1 MRELT
6 QLEIT
11 TIGSGTSCVDAS
23 MFTSLHHKAMRDGA
37 AFSLITGALTF
48 SIAYGL
54 FASPYIGA
62 GVSLVLA
69 PYAAGLGYFSS
80 SAWTLFAP

>member
-6 QLEIT
+6 QLEIMI
-11 TIGSGTSCVDAS
+11 IGSGISCVDVD
-23 MFTSLHHKAMRDGA
+23 MFTAAQHQAMRDGA
-37 AFSLITGALTF
+37 AFALITGAISF

-54 FASPYIGA
+54 FASPYIGI

-80 SAWTLFAP
+80 SAWTLAQ

>member
-6 QLEIT
+6 QSEVIIISAGISCIDST
-11 TIGSGTSCVDAS
+11 TFNTLQQHAI
-23 MFTSLHHKAMRDGA
+23 RDGVS
-37 AFSLITGALTF
+37 FSLITGAITF
-48 SIAYGL
+48 AMAYGL
-54 FASPYIGA
+54 FANPYAGV

-80 SAWTLFAP
+80 SAWTIFS

>member
-11 TIGSGTSCVDAS
+11 AIAFGINCVDVNLLTA
-23 MFTSLHHKAMRDGA
+23 AQQQAIRDGVS
-37 AFSLITGALTF
+37 FSLITGALSF
-48 SIAYGL
+48 GIAYGI
-54 FASPYIGA
+54 FASPYIGV

-80 SAWTLFAP
+80 SAWTLAQ

>member
-6 QLEIT
+6 QLEMSIVGA
-11 TIGSGTSCVDAS
+11 GSCIDAN
-23 MFTSLHHKAMRDGA
+23 MLKNLQDKAMRDAA

-48 SIAYGL
+48 GIAYGL
-54 FASPYIGA
+54 FASPFVGA

-80 SAWTLFAP
+80 SAWTIL